1 MLSQAGIDNNPS
13 LDPRFELKQP
23 FEVPASAGPL
33 ITLVDRCWVCDGV
46 FPEYGGRDGTLV
58 QEFHHPVPRSFGGSQ
73 GPTVSLCSGHH
84 ATVHDV
90 SLRMVS
96 GVPYNDL
103 VGHEPPSSQ
112 SRILHLATVIVNAM
126 TLFKE
131 DPNRVVPIQYG
142 LPYHKNELLKLAAR
156 SRKLTVKQL
165 MDRLVNEFLS
175 KEFPQ
180 RRRHKP

>member
-1 MLSQAGIDNNPS
+1 MPTPTASDNNPN
-13 LDPRFELKQP
+13 LDPNFNLQQRYP
-23 FEVPASAGPL
+23 VPSNAGPL

-46 FPEYGGRDGTLV
+46 FPDYGGDDGTLV
-58 QEFHHPVPRSFGGSQ
+58 QEFHHPVPRAFGGSQ

-90 SLRMVS
+90 SLRIVS

-103 VGHEPPSSQ
+103 VGHEASLPQ
-112 SRILHLATVIVNAM
+112 LRIIQLAEVIVRAM
-126 TLFKE
+126 ALFKE
-131 DPNRVVPIQYG
+131 DPNRIVPIHYG
-142 LPYHKNELLKLAAR
+142 LPYHRNELFKLAAR

-165 MDRLVNEFLS
+165 MDKLVNEFLA